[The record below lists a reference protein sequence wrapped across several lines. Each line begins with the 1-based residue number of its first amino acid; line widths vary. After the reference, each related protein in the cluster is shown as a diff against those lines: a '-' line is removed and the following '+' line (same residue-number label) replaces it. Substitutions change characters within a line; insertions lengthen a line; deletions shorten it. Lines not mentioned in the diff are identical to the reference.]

1 MTTSTT
7 TALGTFSI
15 RSWDENPW
23 AEDDPGH
30 KLTHAK
36 VTAAYEGDIEGDG
49 TSQSV
54 MCYVDDEHATY
65 AGFER
70 VTGRLGGRSGTFV
83 VEARGTYED
92 RTAKTSWAVV
102 PGSGTG
108 ELAGLRGSGGYVAGH
123 GEAAVAYRLD
133 YSFEPAG

>member
-7 TALGTFSI
+7 IAAGTFSI
-15 RSWDENPW
+15 RSWDEGPW
-23 AEDDPGH
+23 AEDESGR

-36 VTAAYEGDIEGDG
+36 VTAAYEGDIEGEG

-54 MCYVDDEHATY
+54 MCYRDDENATY

-70 VTGRLGGRSGTFV
+70 VVGRLGGRSGSFV
-83 VEARGTYED
+83 VEARGTYQD
-92 RTAKTSWAVV
+92 RTATTAWTVV

-108 ELAGLRGSGGYVAGH
+108 ELAGLRGSGGYTAGH
-123 GEAAVAYRLD
+123 SDAAVSYRLE
-133 YSFEPAG
+133 YSFEGA

>member
-7 TALGTFSI
+7 TAAGTFSI
-15 RSWDENPW
+15 RSWDEAPW
-23 AEDDPGH
+23 AEDEQGR
-30 KLTHAK
+30 KLTHAR
-36 VTAAYEGDIEGDG
+36 VGTAYEGDIAGEG

-54 MCYVDDEHATY
+54 MCYTDDEHATY

-70 VTGRLGGRSGTFV
+70 VAGTLGGRSGSFV
-83 VEARGTYED
+83 LEARGTYQD
-92 RTAKTSWAVV
+92 RTATTSWTVV

-123 GEAAVAYRLD
+123 GDAAV
-133 YSFEPAG
+133 